1 MRADLFARTRRLK
14 RYGEG
19 RVYRALGS
27 KREADCMLA
36 GACPTVLCH
45 ALATAGHPV
54 RRSLLIQSQAPL
66 EYWLARSSRAKPA
79 VALLTP
85 RKNICYTSDN
95 NHAEETPML
104 TLHHLNDSPSHRLR
118 CLLAQVF
125 VPC

>member
-1 MRADLFARTRRLK
+1 
-14 RYGEG
+14 
-19 RVYRALGS
+19 
-27 KREADCMLA
+27 MLA

-79 VALLTP
+79 WALLTP

-104 TLHHLNDSPSHRLR
+104 TLHHLTDSRSQRILWLLEKLGVPSDLNPSQ
-118 CLLAQVF
+118 LNLQ
-125 VPC
+125 PY